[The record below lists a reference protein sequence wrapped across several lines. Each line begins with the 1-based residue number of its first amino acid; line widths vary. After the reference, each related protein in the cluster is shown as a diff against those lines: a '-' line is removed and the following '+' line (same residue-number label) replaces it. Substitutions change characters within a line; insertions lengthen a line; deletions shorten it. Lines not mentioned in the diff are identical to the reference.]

1 MFIDINKIDKDG
13 LSFDRTLDL
22 SDLDDGAGQGLSVGE
37 VHLRGRVARTGRIA
51 NLAGRLDA
59 KVTLSCARCLD
70 PFDVTVGDEF
80 ALRLVAEE
88 PGPETGRDPDADGD
102 DALFHA
108 PEGRA
113 DLREIATEQIYLSLP
128 MKPVCHE
135 DCKGLCPACGA
146 NRNVDECGCPQEP
159 EDPRLAPL
167 RDLKQRL
174 SDS

>member
-1 MFIDINKIDKDG
+1 MFIDINKIDEDG

-22 SDLDDGAGQGLSVGE
+22 SDLDDGTDQAISIGE
-37 VHLRGRVARTGRIA
+37 VHLRGRIVRNGRVA

-59 KVTLSCARCLD
+59 KVRLSCARCLE
-70 PFDVTVGDEF
+70 PFDVTVGGEF
-80 ALRLVAEE
+80 ALRLIADE
-88 PGPETGRDPDADGD
+88 PGPEAGRVPDADGD
-102 DALFHA
+102 EALFHA
-108 PEGRA
+108 PEGRV

-128 MKPVCHE
+128 MKPVCRE